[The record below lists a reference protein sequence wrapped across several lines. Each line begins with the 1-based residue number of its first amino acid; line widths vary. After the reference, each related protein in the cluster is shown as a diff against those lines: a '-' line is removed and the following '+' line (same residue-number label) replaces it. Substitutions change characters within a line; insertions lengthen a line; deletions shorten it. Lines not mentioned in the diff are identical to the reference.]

1 MALVG
6 SQGWGECPPLMWA
19 VANLPHT
26 LEVLCSGLHSP
37 TGAGGAVARAALR
50 GQARGDGGSCAG
62 RAGRGRRGR
71 VGQEGRGRWARE
83 GAGAG

>member
-1 MALVG
+1 MGFTAL
-6 SQGWGECPPLMWA
+6 QGR
-19 VANLPHT
+19 
-26 LEVLCSGLHSP
+26 
-37 TGAGGAVARAALR
+37 GGAVARAALR